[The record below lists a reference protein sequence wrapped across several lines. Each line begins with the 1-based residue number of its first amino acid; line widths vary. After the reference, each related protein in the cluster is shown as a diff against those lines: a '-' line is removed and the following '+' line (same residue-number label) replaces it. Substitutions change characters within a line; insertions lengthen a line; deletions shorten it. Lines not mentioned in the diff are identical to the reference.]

1 MNNDTSMTAYQKI
14 RVLRQLQDN
23 DKQFY
28 YNDFKMIIMN
38 KNREKI

>member
-1 MNNDTSMTAYQKI
+1 MTAYQKI
-14 RVLRQLQDN
+14 RVLLQDN
-23 DKQFY
+23 DNQFY

>member
-14 RVLRQLQDN
+14 VLVLLQDN
-23 DKQFY
+23 DNQFY
-28 YNDFKMIIMN
+28 YNDFKLIIIN

>member
-14 RVLRQLQDN
+14 VLVLLQDN
-23 DKQFY
+23 DNQFY
-28 YNDFKMIIMN
+28 CNDFKMIIIN

>member
-14 RVLRQLQDN
+14 VLVLLQDN
-23 DKQFY
+23 DNQFY

-38 KNREKI
+38 KNRKKI

>member
-1 MNNDTSMTAYQKI
+1 MNNDTSMIAYQKI
-14 RVLRQLQDN
+14 RVLLQDN

-28 YNDFKMIIMN
+28 YNDFQMIIMN

>member
-1 MNNDTSMTAYQKI
+1 MNNDTSMTAYQQI
-14 RVLRQLQDN
+14 VLVLLQDN
-23 DKQFY
+23 DNQFY

>member
-1 MNNDTSMTAYQKI
+1 MTAYQKI
-14 RVLRQLQDN
+14 HVRVLLQDN
-23 DKQFY
+23 DNQFY

>member
-23 DKQFY
+23 DNQFY

>member
-14 RVLRQLQDN
+14 VLVLLQDN
-23 DKQFY
+23 DYQFY

>member
-1 MNNDTSMTAYQKI
+1 MNNDTSMNAYQKI
-14 RVLRQLQDN
+14 RVLLQDN

>member
-14 RVLRQLQDN
+14 VLVLLQDN
-23 DKQFY
+23 DNQFY

>member
-14 RVLRQLQDN
+14 VLVLLQDN
-23 DKQFY
+23 DNQFY
-28 YNDFKMIIMN
+28 YNDFKMIIIN

>member
-14 RVLRQLQDN
+14 RVLLQDN

>member
-1 MNNDTSMTAYQKI
+1 MNNDTSMIAYQKI
-14 RVLRQLQDN
+14 RVLLQDN

>member
-14 RVLRQLQDN
+14 VLVLLQDTDN
-23 DKQFY
+23 QFY

>member
-1 MNNDTSMTAYQKI
+1 MNNDTSMIAYQKI
-14 RVLRQLQDN
+14 RILLQDN